1 MHSLRRAS
9 IFWFSFVLVPSLLF
23 GQGSGSTIGRS
34 MGGPQGS
41 FMVTQSIVVTLTR
54 AAPNGKQFVVVHEKS
69 EAPFT
74 FAVEDTTKLKAHKE
88 IKRRLAKKKISWA
101 DLQSGMRIRVTWVLA
116 TEEVTEVK
124 VLRYKKKSLT
134 GTLQAVN
141 NHDRSFIVVDEK
153 KEAPF
158 TFAMEDTARLKAHK
172 EIKRRLGKKK
182 ISWVDLQSGMRIRV
196 TSVAATEEVLDV
208 EVLKYEKKSLTGT
221 LQAINNHDRSFTVVD
236 EKSGKPRTFPIE
248 DSAKIKADRRVKQ
261 ILAKKKI
268 SWADLQSGMRIQ
280 VTSIASKVLEIK
292 ILGYGKKS

>member
-23 GQGSGSTIGRS
+23 GQGSGSTIPRS

-41 FMVTQSIVVTLTR
+41 FMVTNSIVVTLTR
-54 AAPNGKQFVVVHEKS
+54 AYPNGKQFVVVHEKS

-74 FAVEDTTKLKAHKE
+74 FDVEDTTK
-88 IKRRLAKKKISWA
+88 
-101 DLQSGMRIRVTWVLA
+101 
-116 TEEVTEVK
+116 
-124 VLRYKKKSLT
+124 
-134 GTLQAVN
+134 
-141 NHDRSFIVVDEK
+141 
-153 KEAPF
+153 
-158 TFAMEDTARLKAHK
+158 LKAHK

-182 ISWVDLQSGMRIRV
+182 ISWADLQSGMRIRV
-196 TSVAATEEVLDV
+196 TSVAATEEVLEV

-236 EKSGKPRTFPIE
+236 EKSGKPWTFPIE
-248 DSAKIKADRRVKQ
+248 DTAKLKADRRVKQ
-261 ILAKKKI
+261 KLAKKKI